1 MTARGARIVL
11 VLLLL
16 GVTGCDQAT
25 KHWAE
30 RDLQGK
36 PPTHVMKRVDLE
48 YAQNH
53 GVAFNIERVIP
64 RGAQKPLVLI
74 AGLTLLGALGFALWR
89 RRGELSPQT
98 AGYALVIGGALGNLL
113 DRYTRGYVVDFIHV
127 HGWPVFNVADI
138 AVVAGA
144 GLLIISSR
152 SRPISSPPTPPQ
164 AA

>member
-1 MTARGARIVL
+1 MTARVARIVL

-36 PPTHVMKRVDLE
+36 GPHHVMTRVDLE

-53 GVAFNIERVIP
+53 GVAFNLERVIP
-64 RGAQKPLVLI
+64 PSAQKPIIVI

-89 RRGELSPQT
+89 RRGELSPQS

-138 AVVAGA
+138 AVVAGV
-144 GLLIISSR
+144 GLLVISQSR
-152 SRPISSPPTPPQ
+152 STSSPPSRPP
-164 AA
+164 AT